1 LSLALLTLLI
11 DCLAIHG
18 RSTQR
23 GATEMIET
31 PQESQGVM
39 QGGADA
45 PRTSILQETSART
58 NFQGQNVRKEGFPA
72 PQDVLT
78 LISTMYLKSIKP
90 STPEEF
96 NAFIVYME
104 KVRQVIVVDKKSGS
118 LKIILECTSL
128 EILDELWQDYCTG
141 NLGKVVQAFL
151 VTEDILKKLGLTEV
165 KLTTTIEEE
174 EYRTCREHFFKREGG
189 YDRII

>member
-1 LSLALLTLLI
+1 
-11 DCLAIHG
+11 
-18 RSTQR
+18 
-23 GATEMIET
+23 MIET

-45 PRTSILQETSART
+45 PGTSILQETSART
-58 NFQGQNVRKEGFPA
+58 NFQGEDVRKEGFPA

-90 STPEEF
+90 STQEEF

-104 KVRQVIVVDKKSGS
+104 KVRQVIVVDKKSGT

-174 EYRTCREHFFKREGG
+174 EYRTCREYFCKQEGG
-189 YDRII
+189 YDKII

>member
-1 LSLALLTLLI
+1 MI
-11 DCLAIHG
+11 D
-18 RSTQR
+18 
-23 GATEMIET
+23 T
-31 PQESQGVM
+31 PLESQGVM

-45 PRTSILQETSART
+45 PGTLTLQEQSART
-58 NFQGQNVRKEGFPA
+58 NFQGQNVRKEGFPT

-78 LISTMYLKSIKP
+78 LMSTMYLKSIKP

-104 KVRQVIVVDKKSGS
+104 KVRQVIVVDNKPGS

-174 EYRTCREHFFKREGG
+174 EYSSCREYFFKQGG
-189 YDRII
+189 YDKII

>member
-1 LSLALLTLLI
+1 
-11 DCLAIHG
+11 
-18 RSTQR
+18 
-23 GATEMIET
+23 MIET

-39 QGGADA
+39 QGDADA
-45 PRTSILQETSART
+45 AGTLILQEPSART
-58 NFQGQNVRKEGFPA
+58 NFQGQNVRKEGFPT
-72 PQDVLT
+72 PQDVLA
-78 LISTMYLKSIKP
+78 LISTTYFERIKP

-104 KVRQVIVVDKKSGS
+104 KVRQVIVVDQKPGS

-128 EILDELWQDYCTG
+128 EILDELWEDYSTG

-151 VTEDILKKLGLTEV
+151 VTEDILKELRLTEV

-174 EYRTCREHFFKREGG
+174 EYSSCREYFFKQGG
-189 YDRII
+189 YDKII

>member
-1 LSLALLTLLI
+1 
-11 DCLAIHG
+11 
-18 RSTQR
+18 
-23 GATEMIET
+23 MIET

-45 PRTSILQETSART
+45 PGTSILQETYART
-58 NFQGQNVRKEGFPA
+58 NFQGENVRKEGFPA

-104 KVRQVIVVDKKSGS
+104 KVRQVIVVDKKPGS

-128 EILDELWQDYCTG
+128 EILRSWNVGDSAIPSLQQILSLLASKYLN
-141 NLGKVVQAFL
+141 NLNPSTPEDFNGFVRYMKKVR
-151 VTEDILKKLGLTEV
+151 EV
-165 KLTTTIEEE
+165 S
-174 EYRTCREHFFKREGG
+174 
-189 YDRII
+189 

>member
-1 LSLALLTLLI
+1 M
-11 DCLAIHG
+11 LAIHG
-18 RSTQR
+18 RGTQR
-23 GATEMIET
+23 EATGMIET
-31 PQESQGVM
+31 PQESQGVIR
-39 QGGADA
+39 GGADA
-45 PRTSILQETSART
+45 PGTSILQETSPRT
-58 NFQGQNVRKEGFPA
+58 SFQGQNVRKEGFPA
-72 PQDVLT
+72 PKDVLT

-90 STPEEF
+90 STSEEF

-118 LKIILECTSL
+118 LKITLECTSL
-128 EILDELWQDYCTG
+128 EILDEPWQDYCTG

-174 EYRTCREHFFKREGG
+174 EYSSCREYFFKV
-189 YDRII
+189 IP

>member
-1 LSLALLTLLI
+1 MPIAV
-11 DCLAIHG
+11 G
-18 RSTQR
+18 TQQ

-31 PQESQGVM
+31 RQEVM

-45 PRTSILQETSART
+45 PETSI
-58 NFQGQNVRKEGFPA
+58 VRKRGLPT

-78 LISTMYLKSIKP
+78 SISTRYLENINP

-96 NAFIVYME
+96 TAFITYME
-104 KVRQVIVVDKKSGS
+104 KVRQVIIVDKKSGS
-118 LKIILECTSL
+118 LKIIVECSSL

-174 EYRTCREHFFKREGG
+174 EYRTCREYFFKREGR
-189 YDRII
+189 YHKII

>member
-1 LSLALLTLLI
+1 MSLALLTLLI

-18 RSTQR
+18 RGIQR

-39 QGGADA
+39 QEGADA
-45 PRTSILQETSART
+45 PGTSILQETSVRT

-72 PQDVLT
+72 PKDVLT

-96 NAFIVYME
+96 NAFIIYME
-104 KVRQVIVVDKKSGS
+104 KVRQVK
-118 LKIILECTSL
+118 E
-128 EILDELWQDYCTG
+128 
-141 NLGKVVQAFL
+141 
-151 VTEDILKKLGLTEV
+151 
-165 KLTTTIEEE
+165 
-174 EYRTCREHFFKREGG
+174 
-189 YDRII
+189 

>member
-1 LSLALLTLLI
+1 
-11 DCLAIHG
+11 
-18 RSTQR
+18 
-23 GATEMIET
+23 MIET

-45 PRTSILQETSART
+45 PGTSILQETSART
-58 NFQGQNVRKEGFPA
+58 NFQGENVRKEGFPA

-96 NAFIVYME
+96 NAFIIYME

-118 LKIILECTSL
+118 LKKLKLYWSVLRWRFLMKC
-128 EILDELWQDYCTG
+128 
-141 NLGKVVQAFL
+141 GKTIVQA
-151 VTEDILKKLGLTEV
+151 I
-165 KLTTTIEEE
+165 
-174 EYRTCREHFFKREGG
+174 
-189 YDRII
+189 

>member
-1 LSLALLTLLI
+1 MDRKGKISRFGHLDSFNTLLSLALLTLLI

-18 RSTQR
+18 RGTQR
-23 GATEMIET
+23 GATGMIET

-39 QGGADA
+39 QGGVDA
-45 PRTSILQETSART
+45 PGTLILQEPSART

-96 NAFIVYME
+96 NAFIIYME

-118 LKIILECTSL
+118 LKKLKLYWSVLRWRFLMKC
-128 EILDELWQDYCTG
+128 
-141 NLGKVVQAFL
+141 GKTIVQA
-151 VTEDILKKLGLTEV
+151 I
-165 KLTTTIEEE
+165 
-174 EYRTCREHFFKREGG
+174 
-189 YDRII
+189 